1 MKRVIFNFSIIVLFA
16 LIIFTSC
23 KDSNP
28 LSDLDNKIIPSKN
41 VSYSEH
47 IKPIFD
53 YKCNSTY
60 CHNGIDRAGG
70 LSLADYASTT
80 ADYLVVAPGYP
91 DNSSLV
97 WAIKGIS
104 PNPMPPVGV
113 NKPLNQNQIDGVV
126 TWIKEGAK
134 NN

>member
-1 MKRVIFNFSIIVLFA
+1 MKYSINQIGLISFFFAILFISCDDTNTVEDIDKRVI
-16 LIIFTSC
+16 
-23 KDSNP
+23 
-28 LSDLDNKIIPSKN
+28 PSSN

-47 IKPIFD
+47 LQIVFD
-53 YKCNSTY
+53 YKCNNSY
-60 CHNGIDRAGG
+60 CHNSVDRAGG
-70 LSLADYASTT
+70 LSLANHASTT
-80 ADYLVVAPGYP
+80 ASYLVVAPGYP

-104 PNPMPPVGV
+104 ANPMPPVGYPV
-113 NKPLNQNQIDGVV
+113 LTKNQIDGIV